1 LRNDPP
7 RVESE

>member
-1 LRNDPP
+1 MLAP